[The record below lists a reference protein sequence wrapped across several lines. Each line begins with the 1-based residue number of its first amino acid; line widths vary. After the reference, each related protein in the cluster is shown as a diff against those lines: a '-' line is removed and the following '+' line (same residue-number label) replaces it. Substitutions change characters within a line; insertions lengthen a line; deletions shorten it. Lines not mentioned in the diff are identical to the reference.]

1 MSRLYPPALADFDA
15 LRTMK
20 KRSFVCQLIGCD
32 ETSSEL
38 TGARPLPLTV
48 SAASVF
54 SVLAII
60 MISFVLVL
68 IVLMYSSGSALS
80 PLTLVGRY
88 RKRRQSKKMILLRQR
103 IHRFDHDDL

>member
-1 MSRLYPPALADFDA
+1 MYPPALADFDA
-15 LRTMK
+15 PRTMK

-38 TGARPLPLTV
+38 TEARPLPLTV

-54 SVLAII
+54 SVLAMI
-60 MISFVLVL
+60 MISFVLALV
-68 IVLMYSSGSALS
+68 VLMYSPGSVLS
-80 PLTLVGRY
+80 PLNLFGRY
-88 RKRRQSKKMILLRQR
+88 RKRRQNKKKILLKQR

>member
-68 IVLMYSSGSALS
+68 IVLMY
-80 PLTLVGRY
+80 